1 MAKPPKKAST
11 PTTGNRDANVIND
24 SEWRLPMRG
33 TTKKIELSQ
42 IEEDPQHFR
51 REIEQSQITVIAKS
65 LGNVGLINPVTVR
78 LLANGNYGV
87 IAGMGR
93 VIAAR
98 ENGETT
104 ILAIVLEDCTD
115 SQAKQLSLRENLD
128 RSLSDDDKKRARAEL
143 AELLTKIE
151 LERRTLDQG
160 GGAPSRKR
168 GRPVSPSGEG
178 KRRAAAETGVTV
190 RTIENAI
197 RSTKKRTPKTVA
209 TGAAPKID
217 TADAEKLDNAGGDES
232 VDDSAYQRF
241 TKLASVF
248 DRIRRQHLD
257 PLIEIIAKAGPGA
270 LAAVEPK
277 SVELLLEFVR
287 SWKRLVAAVAPE
299 LRDKLRPA
307 PVPPPASPVAEA
319 STPKSSDAVTVPAPV
334 AEQLRLN
341 PVPPEPLDTATSSA
355 TTM

>member
-1 MAKPPKKAST
+1 M
-11 PTTGNRDANVIND
+11 
-24 SEWRLPMRG
+24 
-33 TTKKIELSQ
+33 
-42 IEEDPQHFR
+42 
-51 REIEQSQITVIAKS
+51 
-65 LGNVGLINPVTVR
+65 
-78 LLANGNYGV
+78 
-87 IAGMGR
+87 
-93 VIAAR
+93 
-98 ENGETT
+98 
-104 ILAIVLEDCTD
+104 
-115 SQAKQLSLRENLD
+115 
-128 RSLSDDDKKRARAEL
+128 
-143 AELLTKIE
+143 
-151 LERRTLDQG
+151 
-160 GGAPSRKR
+160 
-168 GRPVSPSGEG
+168 
-178 KRRAAAETGVTV
+178 
-190 RTIENAI
+190 
-197 RSTKKRTPKTVA
+197 A